1 MRLKCQKTVF
11 AGLVAA
17 IFLSASVA
25 NAACVVDVFAGFT
38 CGEATTYAV
47 QISQIELCTGSSGT
61 DCENAAVIGS
71 GTQTFDIAD
80 VAVGAQIGSYGT
92 LENLVPGT
100 TYTHIKISLST
111 SFNIQGTVT
120 GIAGVGGDCNTPAG
134 GIGTTANDLDGVAA
148 GVALGTST
156 LAVPAVGSLGGGN
169 PTAAFYASFGLV
181 HNGATMTIVIA
192 LTSPVTINT
201 TLPNVDIAFRT
212 EEGLAAYN
220 DGTNNC
226 AFFPQPP
233 EVSLTVK

>member
-1 MRLKCQKTVF
+1 MLLKCHKNVF

-38 CGEATTYAV
+38 CGEATTYEV
-47 QISQIELCTGSSGT
+47 QISQIELCTGTSGT

-80 VAVGAQIGSYGT
+80 AAVGAQIGSYGT
-92 LENLVPGT
+92 LDNLVPGT
-100 TYTHIKISLST
+100 TYTHIKMSLST
-111 SFNIQGTVT
+111 SFNIQGTVAV
-120 GIAGVGGDCNTPAG
+120 AGLGNCNTPAG
-134 GIGTTANDLDGVAA
+134 GIGTPANDLTCA
-148 GVALGTST
+148 GACGALGTST
-156 LAVPAVGSLGGGN
+156 LAVPAVSSLPGGTD
-169 PTAAFYASFGLV
+169 PTAAFYASIGLV
-181 HNGATMTIVIA
+181 HNGATMSIVIV
-192 LTSPVTINT
+192 LTNPVTINT

-220 DGTNNC
+220 NGGNC
-226 AFFPQPP
+226 SFFPQPP